1 MICPICTSD
10 KIVIESKFRNKD
22 ECFSNIERVSCENC
36 KLHFAY
42 PMPSLSN
49 LNLYNNSYHKSAH
62 GGHKRNFKQSAF
74 FSGIAKTRLNFIRS
88 NMELDKKTPY
98 KILEIGPGPGA
109 FVGVW
114 RDQFINSEYYVIETD
129 KSCHSSLYNLGVR
142 IVNDKVLKEK
152 NLEFNFIIMSHVLE
166 HVTTPKEFLK
176 SYLKYLKK
184 GGHIFIEVPCM
195 DWKHK
200 KLDEPHL
207 LFFDKPSMSLLMDK
221 LNLTKVSIGYFG
233 IPLKSL
239 INPIKKFKKRLRN
252 FLWRKGI
259 SFYHPEKKN
268 LLRIGLSNLEAGEI
282 VNFESHIEHSKP
294 SWWLRVLFK
303 K

>member
-1 MICPICTSD
+1 
-10 KIVIESKFRNKD
+10 
-22 ECFSNIERVSCENC
+22 
-36 KLHFAY
+36 
-42 PMPSLSN
+42 MPSLSN
-49 LNLYNNSYHKSAH
+49 LDLYNNSYHKSAH
-62 GGHKRNFKQSAF
+62 GGHERNLKQSAF
-74 FSGIAKTRLNFIRS
+74 FSGIAKTRLNFIKS
-88 NMELDKKTPY
+88 NIEIDKKISY
-98 KILEIGPGPGA
+98 KILEIGPGPGT
-109 FVGVW
+109 FVRVW
-114 RDQFINSEYYVIETD
+114 KDHFVNSEYYVIETD
-129 KSCHSSLYNLGVR
+129 NSCHSSLHNLGVR
-142 IVNDKVLKEK
+142 IVHNKFLKEK
-152 NLEFNFIIMSHVLE
+152 SLKFNFIILSHVLE
-166 HVTTPKEFLK
+166 HVTSPKEFLN

-207 LFFDKPSMSLLMDK
+207 LFFDKLSMTCLMDK

-233 IPLKSL
+233 ITIKSL
-239 INPIKKFKKRLRN
+239 LNPMKNFIKRLRN

-268 LLRIGLSNLEAGEI
+268 LMRLGLNNLEADAVI
-282 VNFESHIEHSKP
+282 NFEPHIEHPKP

>member
-1 MICPICTSD
+1 MICPVCSSD
-10 KIVIESKFRNKD
+10 KIFNESKFRNKH

-36 KLHFAY
+36 KLHFAH

-49 LNLYNNSYHKSAH
+49 LDLYNNSYHKSAH
-62 GGHKRNFKQSAF
+62 GGHERNLKQSAF
-74 FSGIAKTRLNFIRS
+74 FSGIAKTRLNFIKS
-88 NMELDKKTPY
+88 NIEIDKKISY
-98 KILEIGPGPGA
+98 KILEIGPGPGT
-109 FVGVW
+109 FVRVW
-114 RDQFINSEYYVIETD
+114 KDHFVNSEYYVIETD
-129 KSCHSSLYNLGVR
+129 NSCHSSLHNLGVR
-142 IVNDKVLKEK
+142 IVHNKFLKEK
-152 NLEFNFIIMSHVLE
+152 SLKFNFIILSHVLE
-166 HVTTPKEFLK
+166 HVTSPKEFLN

-207 LFFDKPSMSLLMDK
+207 LFFDKPSMTCLMDK

-233 IPLKSL
+233 ITIKSL
-239 INPIKKFKKRLRN
+239 LNPMKNFIKRLRN

-268 LLRIGLSNLEAGEI
+268 LLRLGLNNLEAGAVI
-282 VNFESHIEHSKP
+282 NFEPHIEHPKP